1 MSGLR
6 PTRAAR
12 VLVDTLP
19 RVVLATS
26 EPAPALAM
34 HPVRLAHDHEV
45 LVVSRV
51 RIDVAHTGWHVVT
64 RALCTRCGL
73 RGLYRVELPD
83 YEPCVDREAVDAA
96 EVEALDRAQRWGR
109 EHACRLGTTRE
120 HRERARAS

>member
-1 MSGLR
+1 M
-6 PTRAAR
+6 
-12 VLVDTLP
+12 
-19 RVVLATS
+19 
-26 EPAPALAM
+26 
-34 HPVRLAHDHEV
+34 
-45 LVVSRV
+45 SRV
-51 RIDVAHTGWHVVT
+51 RIDVAHTGWHIVT
-64 RALCTRCGL
+64 RALCPRCGL